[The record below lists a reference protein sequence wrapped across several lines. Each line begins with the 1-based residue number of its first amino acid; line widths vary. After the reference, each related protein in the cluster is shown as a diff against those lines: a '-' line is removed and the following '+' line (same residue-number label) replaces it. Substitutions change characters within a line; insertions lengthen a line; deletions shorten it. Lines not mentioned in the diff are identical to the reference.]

1 MNPSHPSP
9 PDLAR
14 RRTFRAALMSAVSL
28 ALAACGR
35 RLTGDAPAPADP
47 TATGVPE
54 RAVGDSPSGGPTA
67 VEQPPAV
74 APVAD
79 ILPPMPAC
87 GDDDDPTPAQ
97 TEGPYFTP
105 DSPERASLV
114 EPGIAGTRIAV
125 AGRVLTTACRPV
137 ARALVDVWHCD
148 ADGVYDNSGYRL
160 RGHQYTDADGRYR
173 LETIVPGQYP
183 GRTRHYHVK
192 VQAPGK
198 PVLTTQLYFPDEP
211 GNAGDGIFD
220 PALVMDVRDAA
231 DGGKAAAF
239 DFVVA

>member
-1 MNPSHPSP
+1 MNQPHPP
-9 PDLAR
+9 PLDLAR
-14 RRTFRAALMSAVSL
+14 RRTFRAALMSAASL
-28 ALAACGR
+28 VLAACGR
-35 RLTGDAPAPADP
+35 RLAGDAPAPVDP
-47 TATGVPE
+47 TAPGAAERPAGVTRP
-54 RAVGDSPSGGPTA
+54 GGPAA
-67 VEQPPAV
+67 VEPPAA
-74 APVAD
+74 APVAAR
-79 ILPPMPAC
+79 LPPTPAC

-105 DSPERASLV
+105 DSPERASLI
-114 EPGIAGTRIAV
+114 EPGIAGTRIVV
-125 AGRVLTTACRPV
+125 AGRVLTTDCRPV

-160 RGHQYTDADGRYR
+160 RGHQYTDADGQYR

-192 VQAPGK
+192 VQAPGQSA
-198 PVLTTQLYFPDEP
+198 LTTQLYFPDEP

-220 PALVMDVRDAA
+220 PALVMAVRDAA
-231 DGGKAAAF
+231 DGGKTAAF